1 MANPLLYPAL
11 AETGLIIYRDVQAG
25 TAKTNPVPYLPL
37 PNQLVS
43 VAIVYGIL
51 GVLPERFDRVAA
63 MLGWG
68 FVVATAL
75 NLYDPSAKVVATKK
89 AAIQLAA
96 QN

>member
-1 MANPLLYPAL
+1 
-11 AETGLIIYRDVQAG
+11 
-25 TAKTNPVPYLPL
+25 
-37 PNQLVS
+37 
-43 VAIVYGIL
+43 
-51 GVLPERFDRVAA
+51 VLPERFDRVAA

-89 AAIQLAA
+89 AAIQPAA